1 MVCQA
6 VGRINFLVCFIPMT
20 HKSGEEIIINN
31 KLRAPNTYVPFNL
44 PSGEIFLWQS
54 FVIPAAGNTTVLIP
68 D

>member
-1 MVCQA
+1 
-6 VGRINFLVCFIPMT
+6 MT

-44 PSGEIFLWQS
+44 LSGEIFLWQS
-54 FVIPAAGNTTVLIP
+54 FVIPAAAAGNTTVLIP